1 MAYQAR
7 RMKKVIEEF
16 ELVDENGQTIE
27 CLQVELD
34 AGSMLEKLRK
44 KYVNL
49 IRAQQ
54 GVQKIELDMGDEK
67 VLEGYNVLGIAVC
80 DLIEAVFGKEDT
92 QKIMRFYENNYV
104 ELFKQVIPFITDIVL
119 PKVNEVAKRN
129 RQEILSQY
137 DRKEKLRTKK
147 GLK

>member
-16 ELVDENGQTIE
+16 ELVDENGQVIE
-27 CLQVELD
+27 RLHVELD

-49 IRAQQ
+49 VRAQQ
-54 GVQKIELDMGDEK
+54 SVQKIELDMGDEK
-67 VLEGYNVLGIAVC
+67 VLEGYNVLGAAVC

-92 QKIMRFYENNYV
+92 QKIMKFYGAVLSWATKSAPRIFVLHNNKM
-104 ELFKQVIPFITDIVL
+104 EET
-119 PKVNEVAKRN
+119 R
-129 RQEILSQY
+129 
-137 DRKEKLRTKK
+137 
-147 GLK
+147 